1 MWPQSIMG
9 LWCAR
14 EKFSSQNNKC
24 WSATMPMLNKYL
36 KQWLHES
43 RLVFQSITKRSR
55 IMNRWFNTFRYLS
68 GSIWIDLTYLYNKMD
83 SKALA
88 TISENVC
95 GKSMAATMIAQQ
107 NATKSGNERN
117 KRKTANQQM

>member
-1 MWPQSIMG
+1 
-9 LWCAR
+9 
-14 EKFSSQNNKC
+14 
-24 WSATMPMLNKYL
+24 
-36 KQWLHES
+36 
-43 RLVFQSITKRSR
+43 
-55 IMNRWFNTFRYLS
+55 
-68 GSIWIDLTYLYNKMD
+68 MD

-117 KRKTANQQM
+117 KRKTANQQMWNDERMA